1 VVKTGFKYGSHFRVY
16 DGDPSS
22 HHSKYLV
29 HAVPFDYKTSWPEIS
44 RAVRLAHGVKKDIIF
59 GRVSKTQVDYV
70 RLRRVR
76 P

>member
-1 VVKTGFKYGSHFRVY
+1 
-16 DGDPSS
+16 
-22 HHSKYLV
+22 V
-29 HAVPFDYKTSWPEIS
+29 HAVPFDYETSWPEIS

-59 GRVSKTQVDYV
+59 GRVSKAQVDYV